1 MERYFK
7 LTCEKN
13 LLKIGDWEKWNI
25 ENYGSSIDKDGEKRN
40 DRDDREKLWWTK
52 EFYRKFIENIIRM
65 KKFCWFLRKTNNCLK
80 WFEIELD

>member
-40 DRDDREKLWWTK
+40 DRDDGEKLWWTK

-65 KKFCWFLRKTNNCLK
+65 KKFCWFLSCLK